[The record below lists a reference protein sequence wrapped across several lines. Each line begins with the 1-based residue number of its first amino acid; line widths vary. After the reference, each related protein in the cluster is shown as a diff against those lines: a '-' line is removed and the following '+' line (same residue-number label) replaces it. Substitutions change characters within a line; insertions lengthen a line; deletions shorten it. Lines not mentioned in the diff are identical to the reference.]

1 MCDELRALD
10 DVVRIYSVATRLTL
24 SGRRSS
30 PGATSRPAFWGVD
43 VRESCGDGRKQEI
56 PKRCHKHLEFKRFES
71 VFPQK
76 RLLLHL
82 LLRVLCEF
90 VGQAKWHTRR

>member
-1 MCDELRALD
+1 MC
-10 DVVRIYSVATRLTL
+10 V
-24 SGRRSS
+24 
-30 PGATSRPAFWGVD
+30 
-43 VRESCGDGRKQEI
+43 KQEI

-76 RLLLHL
+76 RLPLHL